1 MRNELQTSVGLR
13 IKELR
18 ELHSSSQEQF
28 ANHIGMD
35 RSYLASIETG
45 SRNVTLMNLNKIAN
59 GFDIS
64 LAKFFEGVPRYI
76 P

>member
-18 ELHSSSQEQF
+18 ELHAVSQEQF
-28 ANHIGMD
+28 AHHIGMN

-45 SRNVTLMNLNKIAN
+45 SRNITLMNLNKIAN

-64 LAKFFEGVPRYI
+64 LEKFFEGVPRYI

>member
-18 ELHSSSQEQF
+18 ESHHVSQEQF
-28 ANHIGMD
+28 AHRIGMD

-59 GFDIS
+59 GFNIS
-64 LAKFFEGVPRYI
+64 LAKFFEDVPRYI

>member
-1 MRNELQTSVGLR
+1 M
-13 IKELR
+13 R
-18 ELHSSSQEQF
+18 ELHSFSQEQF

-59 GFDIS
+59 GFGIS

>member
-18 ELHSSSQEQF
+18 ELHAVSQEQF
-28 ANHIGMD
+28 AHRISMD

-45 SRNVTLMNLNKIAN
+45 SRNITLMNLNKIAN

-64 LAKFFEGVPRYI
+64 LEKFFEGVPRYI